1 MHPLFMTVLRR
12 PDLLVTHANN
22 YVGLVK
28 EEVSQTLTSLKLRA
42 IGGAVAAVAVILALI
57 FTGIAL
63 MLGALHGFA
72 WSLVLVPLVTWL
84 VVGIGVFMAVKPN
97 AAAGVQE
104 LKGQLNADLMA
115 IKIAGEPHA

>member
-1 MHPLFMTVLRR
+1 MTALRR
-12 PDLLVTHANN
+12 PDLLVTHASN

-28 EEVSQTLTSLKLRA
+28 EEVSQTFTSLKLRA
-42 IGGAVAAVAVILALI
+42 IGGAVAAVATILALI

-72 WSLVLVPLVTWL
+72 WLLVLVPGTAWL
-84 VVGIGVFMAVKPN
+84 VAGVGAFIAVKPN

-104 LKGQLNADLMA
+104 LKGQLSADLMA
-115 IKIAGEPHA
+115 IKIAGEPRA

>member
-12 PDLLVTHANN
+12 PDLLANHASN
-22 YVGLVK
+22 YVELVK
-28 EEVSQTLTSLKLRA
+28 EEVSQTLTSLKIRA
-42 IGGAVAAVAVILALI
+42 IGGVVAAVTTILALI

-72 WSLVLVPLVTWL
+72 WPLVLVPLVTWL

-97 AAAGVQE
+97 SAAGVQE
-104 LKGQLNADLMA
+104 LKGQLSADLMA
-115 IKIAGEPHA
+115 IKIAGESHD

>member
-1 MHPLFMTVLRR
+1 MHPLFMTALRR
-12 PDLLVTHANN
+12 PDLLINHASN

-42 IGGAVAAVAVILALI
+42 IGSAVAAVAAILALI
-57 FTGIAL
+57 FTGIAF

-97 AAAGVQE
+97 SAAGVQE
-104 LKGQLNADLMA
+104 FKGQLSADLMA
-115 IKIAGEPHA
+115 IKIAGEPRA

>member
-97 AAAGVQE
+97 SAAGVQE
-104 LKGQLNADLMA
+104 LKGQLSADLIA
-115 IKIAGEPHA
+115 IKIAGEPRA

>member
-42 IGGAVAAVAVILALI
+42 IGGVVATVAAILALI

-72 WSLVLVPLVTWL
+72 WSLVLVPLITWL

-97 AAAGVQE
+97 SAAGVQE
-104 LKGQLNADLMA
+104 LKGQLSADLMA